1 MISIDA
7 DCLEEVT
14 FRKNST
20 RHNVLGAHMV
30 AGLCHFVF
38 SSGVIVQRKDEKNA
52 T

>member
-20 RHNVLGAHMV
+20 CHNVLGVHML
-30 AGLCHFVF
+30 AGLCHFFF
-38 SSGVIVQRKDEKNA
+38 SPGVIVR
-52 T
+52 